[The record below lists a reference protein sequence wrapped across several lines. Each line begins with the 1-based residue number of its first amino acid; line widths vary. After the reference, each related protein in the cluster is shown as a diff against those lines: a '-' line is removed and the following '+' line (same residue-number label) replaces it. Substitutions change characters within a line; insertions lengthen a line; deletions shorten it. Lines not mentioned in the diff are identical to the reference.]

1 MGILGRKPFLTKKGI
16 GTDMPKSEL
25 KIFVEDRTVLVDV
38 LASHYFMM
46 LRLSKIEK
54 NDEQR
59 EYILSYLKKLYVEQL
74 GLNPK
79 KMLFAFDG
87 DLHAAKWNTKRQ
99 RMGSSIL
106 QQAKQ
111 VWFKLIIEEENIEE
125 DQETK
130 ES

>member
-1 MGILGRKPFLTKKGI
+1 MGILGWKPFLTKKGI

-25 KIFVEDRTVLVDV
+25 KNFVEDRTVLVDV
-38 LASHYFMM
+38 LASQYFMM
-46 LRLSKIEK
+46 LRLSKIEN

-79 KMLFAFDG
+79 KMLFVFDG

-99 RMGSSIL
+99 RLGSSIVD
-106 QQAKQ
+106 QAKI
-111 VWFKLIIEEENIEE
+111 VCF
-125 DQETK
+125 
-130 ES
+130 S

>member
-1 MGILGRKPFLTKKGI
+1 
-16 GTDMPKSEL
+16 MPKSEL
-25 KIFVEDRTVLVDV
+25 KNFVEDRTVLVDV

-46 LRLSKIEK
+46 LRLSKIEN

-59 EYILSYLKKLYVEQL
+59 DKIISYLQKLYVEQL

-111 VWFKLIIEEENIEE
+111 V
-125 DQETK
+125 
-130 ES
+130 